1 MTNSKRLNYIDN
13 LRSLTVSLLI
23 IYHLAM
29 AYNTWGEPNYIF
41 LGETKFLSA
50 IVVLISPWFMP
61 LMFLIAGIGAF
72 YSLKKRSFATFI
84 KERLIRLGIPFVF
97 GMLIINPMLSFVADV
112 THNGYQGN
120 ILSHYG
126 IYFTRFTD
134 LSGYDGGFTLG
145 HLWFVIVL
153 IVISILSC
161 GIIKLCS
168 RVKSNAF
175 KFVLNATLVVVAILA
190 YDFKLLGKP
199 LITYLCVFLLGYFLF
214 SNQEF
219 VNRLT
224 KFKWLFTCLFIV
236 SAITNT
242 VLFVFVGKYE
252 LLNNICNYL
261 AFATGIP
268 ALFCLGNDYLNFT
281 NSICQK
287 CSRLS
292 YVFYIVHFPVV
303 VLCQYYASL
312 IGLGIIA
319 NFFVGVIAAT
329 VVTALLCM
337 IIDTNPI
344 TRVLF
349 GLKNK

>member
-1 MTNSKRLNYIDN
+1 MTISKRLNYIDN
-13 LRSLTVSLLI
+13 LRSLTVALLI

-29 AYNTWGEPNYIF
+29 AYNTWGEANYIF
-41 LGETKFLSA
+41 LGESKSFSA
-50 IVVLISPWFMP
+50 IVVLISPWFMS
-61 LMFLIAGIGAF
+61 LMFLLAGIGAY
-72 YSLKKRSFATFI
+72 YSLKKRSFSAFI

-97 GMLIINPMLSFVADV
+97 GLLIINPILSFVADV

-126 IYFTRFTD
+126 VYFTRFTD

-153 IVISILSC
+153 IVISILSS
-161 GIIKLCS
+161 GIIKLCEKMES
-168 RVKSNAF
+168 TVS
-175 KFVLNATLVVVAILA
+175 KFVINATLIIVAIAA
-190 YDFKLLGKP
+190 YDFKQLGKP

-214 SNQEF
+214 SKQEF
-219 VNRLT
+219 VDKLT
-224 KFKWLFTCLFIV
+224 KYKWLFVSLFMVATI
-236 SAITNT
+236 ANT
-242 VLFVFVGKYE
+242 TLFVFVGKYE
-252 LLNNICNYL
+252 LLNNICNHL
-261 AFATGIP
+261 AFVTGIP

-303 VLCQYYASL
+303 VLCQYFASL
-312 IGLGIIA
+312 IGVGIVA
-319 NFFVGVIAAT
+319 NFFVGALVAT
-329 VVTALLCM
+329 AVTTLLCLV
-337 IIDTNPI
+337 IDTNSI

-349 GLKNK
+349 GLKSK